1 MRVGVGSL
9 WLRGVNKLKKIGV
22 VSLGCPKNLVD
33 SEIMLGL
40 LDKKKYQ
47 IVNNRDEADIII
59 VNTCGFIE
67 TARQESIN
75 TIIEMGGCKKNN
87 CKLLIVTGCLAQ
99 RYKQEIMAE
108 IPEVDAVLGT
118 GSYSEI
124 SDIIDKAFTGEKPE
138 TYGELSGTAYLD
150 NDRILS
156 TGTGYAYLKIAEGCD
171 NCCTYCVIP
180 SLRGSFRSR
189 KLEDIVAEASK
200 LAQKGIKE
208 IILIAQDTTRYGI
221 DIYKE
226 RKLVELLRKISEI
239 DGIQWIRLLYC
250 YPEEITDEL
259 LDEIAI
265 NPKICKYLDIPI
277 QHASDGILKRMG
289 RRSNSRA
296 LAELLEKM
304 KKKIPEAV
312 IRTTLIV
319 GFPGETEIDFDKMAE
334 FVKKYRFDRLG
345 VFMYSKEE
353 NTPAA
358 GMRPQVNKKVK
369 KKRYDEIM
377 KIQQPIAEQKNKDR
391 LGRKYRVLTE
401 GIAED
406 GIFYYGRSYQE
417 APDIDGLIY
426 FTSEHPVQIG
436 SFVSIKI
443 LAVEKYDLIG
453 EVENE
458 SAE

>member
-1 MRVGVGSL
+1 MTIRL
-9 WLRGVNKLKKIGV
+9 GVNILKKIGMI
-22 VSLGCPKNLVD
+22 SLGCPKNLVD

-47 IVNNRDEADIII
+47 IVNNQDEADIII

-75 TIIEMGGCKKNN
+75 TIIEMGRCKEKN
-87 CKLLIVTGCLAQ
+87 CKLLVVAGCLAQ
-99 RYKQEIMAE
+99 RYKQEILAE

-124 SDIIDKAFTGEKPE
+124 SDTIEKAFAGEKAE
-138 TYGELSGTAYLD
+138 AYGELSNTAYLE
-150 NDRILS
+150 NDRVLS

-180 SLRGSFRSR
+180 SLRGPFRSR

-200 LAQKGIKE
+200 LALQGIKE
-208 IILIAQDTTRYGI
+208 VILIAQDTTRYGI

-226 RKLVELLRKISEI
+226 RKLVELIRKISEI

-250 YPEEITDEL
+250 YPEEISDEL
-259 LDEIAI
+259 LEEMAA
-265 NPKICKYLDIPI
+265 NPKVCKYLDIPI
-277 QHASDGILKRMG
+277 QHASDGILKSMG
-289 RRSNSRA
+289 RRSSNKD
-296 LAELLEKM
+296 LVELLEKI
-304 KKKIPEAV
+304 KSKIPEAV
-312 IRTTLIV
+312 IRTTLIT
-319 GFPGETEIDFDKMAE
+319 GFPGETKEDFDIMAE

-358 GMRPQVNKKVK
+358 CMKSQVSKKDK
-369 KKRYDEIM
+369 QKRYDELM
-377 KIQQPIAEQKNKDR
+377 KIQQPVAEQKNKDR
-391 LGRKYRVLTE
+391 LGRKYKVLAE
-401 GIAED
+401 GVADD
-406 GIFYYGRSYQE
+406 GIFYFGRSYQE
-417 APDIDGLIY
+417 AADIDGIIY
-426 FTSEHPVQIG
+426 FTSEQPVAIG
-436 SFVSIKI
+436 SFVNIKI
-443 LAVEKYDLIG
+443 LTAEKYDLIG

-458 SAE
+458 SAK